1 VLPTGDPAGTIAT
14 CTAGRVEFSATLCWD
29 TIAQMPP
36 RTTLPPLPECARCSV
51 VETDDPAGHTRA
63 IRGEI
68 LALSA
73 TDLGSVL
80 ETVLRSLTIT
90 AALSDAVLETRA
102 TRTEAP
108 VATPSSTLQALARD
122 LWEAGFG
129 VTFAPSWM
137 PVPVGA
143 VGLGVH
149 GAERELDGFLRAHPS
164 WTPI

>member
-1 VLPTGDPAGTIAT
+1 MLPTGDPAGTIAT
-14 CTAGRVEFSATLCWD
+14 RTAGRIDFSATLCWD
-29 TIAQMPP
+29 TLAQMPP
-36 RTTLPPLPECARCSV
+36 APTLPSLSECARCSV
-51 VETDDPAGHTRA
+51 VETDDPASHTRE
-63 IRGEI
+63 IMGEI

-73 TDLGSVL
+73 TDLGSAL

-102 TRTEAP
+102 SRLKAP
-108 VATPSSTLQALARD
+108 AATPPSTLQALARD
-122 LWEAGFG
+122 LWDAGFG

-143 VGLGVH
+143 VGLGVR

-164 WTPI
+164 WRPI